1 MSEKKFYA
9 VKVGKKPGI
18 YQTWNECKE
27 NVHGFPGAIYKSFKT
42 IAEAEEF
49 MSLGANYNN
58 NKTSGAANGTAKKAA
73 GSKDTSAEVKL
84 PVGASLAEFLEAN
97 RTCEVVA
104 FVDGSFDIATKRYA
118 CGVVLLHGDQLIE
131 MSESF
136 FDEEMSTM
144 RNVSGE
150 IEGSMHAMKYC
161 IENGIKSIDIYF
173 DYEGIEKWALGMWK
187 TNKNG
192 TKNYKAYYDSI
203 KDILEVHFHKVKGH
217 SGNPGNDKADELAKR
232 ALGI

>member
-1 MSEKKFYA
+1 MSDKKYSA
-9 VKVGKKPGI
+9 VRAGKKPGI

-42 IAEAEEF
+42 LADAQEF
-49 MSLGANYNN
+49 MGLGGGN
-58 NKTSGAANGTAKKAA
+58 TSNTIDK
-73 GSKDTSAEVKL
+73 SAEVNL
-84 PVGASLAEFLEAN
+84 PAGASLVEFLEAN
-97 RTCEVVA
+97 RTCEAVA
-104 FVDGSFDIATKRYA
+104 FVDGSFDIKTKRYA
-118 CGVVLLHGDQLIE
+118 CGVVLLHGDQLME

-161 IENGIKSIDIYF
+161 VENGIKSIDIYF

>member
-9 VKVGKKPGI
+9 VKVGKAPGI

-42 IAEAEEF
+42 LGEAEEF
-49 MSLGANYNN
+49 MSLGNNYNN
-58 NKTSGAANGTAKKAA
+58 TNNTTNKNQNNTAEKSNKQA
-73 GSKDTSAEVKL
+73 DIKL
-84 PVGASLAEFLEAN
+84 PAGAGLSEFLEAN
-97 RTCEVVA
+97 RTCEAVA

-118 CGVVLLHGDQLIE
+118 CGVILLHGDKLIE

-161 IENGIKSIDIYF
+161 LENGIKSIDIYF

-217 SGNPGNDKADELAKR
+217 SGNPGNDKADELAKK
-232 ALGI
+232 ALGIV